1 MKIHPKAVKGDKSQV
16 GAPMPGTVLSEY
28 KILQILSMTYL
39 PSTKIVSSLVC
50 SGLVPETYFNNHIY
64 RI

>member
-28 KILQILSMTYL
+28 RKTYVTVFL
-39 PSTKIVSSLVC
+39 IHLLIRKHNNTSLKFDFFITW
-50 SGLVPETYFNNHIY
+50 L
-64 RI
+64 